1 MEGTRA
7 GCLFLLPG
15 TGWDDVPKRCSTRSG
30 AAKRKLSRKGAAAS
44 ERQNVEES
52 GAVDGNLSP
61 EEDVTQHTE
70 LARALVLA
78 AWPGIISGLIEKAQ
92 GGGYQQAKL
101 LLDLCELTVT
111 DGSQL
116 NEQRKQQLCDALL
129 EGLGLQAAQV
139 DEAAE
144 MNANQKPESRE
155 TL

>member
-1 MEGTRA
+1 MKGTRS

-15 TGWDDVPKRCSTRSG
+15 TGWDDVPKQCSTRSG
-30 AAKRKLSRKGAAAS
+30 AAKCKLPRKGAAARK
-44 ERQNVEES
+44 RQDLEENV
-52 GAVDGNLSP
+52 AVDGNLSQ

-101 LLDLCELTVT
+101 LLDLCELTGT

-129 EGLGLQAAQV
+129 EGLRLQAAQV